1 MIGCCR
7 KRRGGL
13 IGRFGPPITMDK
25 GGAWKQ
31 APLTL
36 AFAGVR
42 TSRPQAFQ
50 GVRPLDDGMSLKDV
64 ARPSES

>member
-1 MIGCCR
+1 
-7 KRRGGL
+7 
-13 IGRFGPPITMDK
+13 MDK

-31 APLTL
+31 APLTHV
-36 AFAGVR
+36 FAGVR

-64 ARPSES
+64 ARPSEF